1 MRVHMVLAGAF
12 LAAAVVL
19 FVWGGWFGVILGILA
34 VLTALGVISRGY
46 RVRSAN
52 GARVVS

>member
-1 MRVHMVLAGAF
+1 MVLAGAF